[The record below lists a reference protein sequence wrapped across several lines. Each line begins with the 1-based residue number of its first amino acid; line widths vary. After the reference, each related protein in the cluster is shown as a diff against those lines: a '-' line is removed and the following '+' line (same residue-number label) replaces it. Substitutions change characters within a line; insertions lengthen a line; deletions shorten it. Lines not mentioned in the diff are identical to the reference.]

1 MKFYRG
7 TQNKAH
13 RASTP
18 GVTYVTRDPRRAAQ
32 WGLLAGSDNGTLVE
46 VWELDIPDDA
56 RVTYSINGWIG
67 ESVIVQ
73 SERFDIP
80 EWERNEWFARSK
92 WTPLARWG
100 FACDVPFEAEEVR
113 IDEPFRM
120 YPQRL
125 VAIMEWRDGAHWW
138 LDEANTLTRIPRDEW
153 LESL

>member
-7 TQNKAH
+7 TQNKPH

-46 VWELDIPDDA
+46 IWELDIPDKT
-56 RVTYSINGWIG
+56 RVTYSLHGWISEG
-67 ESVIVQ
+67 VITW
-73 SERFDIP
+73 EEEP
-80 EWERNEWFARSK
+80 EVGFREMAVASSRYI
-92 WTPLARWG
+92 TVARWG
-100 FACDVPFEAEEVR
+100 TAADVPIEAEEVR

-125 VAIMEWRDGAHWW
+125 VAIMEWRDGAYWW
-138 LDEANTLTRIPRDEW
+138 LDEANTLTRISHDEW
-153 LESL
+153 LENL